1 MTTSIK
7 KKKARCLY
15 QKSIFKLKSLINLPM
30 NPLQAISP
38 YQIPRS
44 AKYLRV
50 FENTLTGE
58 ITAITDLAKQ
68 IENRNKKLRLF
79 SQKYNRNRI
88 GIKGHLT
95 LYSIIANIADFP
107 TMDKLMRPLKT
118 RLKRHN
124 IQIKGYIWLRDR
136 GENEFVPH
144 YHLLIVL
151 KRENTSEFEKICSK
165 YKIKIQPQKTC
176 GMANNYL
183 KKKEVFAKHGQRV
196 FGASK
201 TFET

>member
-7 KKKARCLY
+7 KKKAKCLF
-15 QKSIFKLKSLINLPM
+15 QKSLYKLKSLIYLPM

-38 YQIPRS
+38 YLIPRS
-44 AKYLRV
+44 AKYLK
-50 FENTLTGE
+50 FYEHTLTGE
-58 ITAITDLAKQ
+58 VSIISDLAQQ

-88 GIKGHLT
+88 GEKGHLT

-144 YHLLIVL
+144 YHLLIVI

-165 YKIKIQPQKTC
+165 YKIKIQPQKTS

-183 KKKEVFAKHGQRV
+183 KKKEVFAKHGQRI